1 MQHGKVLVVEDDPML
16 RMDATLLFEEAGFDV
31 AEFETADDALA
42 FVWDCTEEV
51 AAIFTDVE
59 MLGSASGFDL
69 AAIVTSAWPHI
80 TVLVTS
86 GVHQEA
92 PDDLPSRARFIRK
105 PWQPAQVLGFVRGA
119 VVRH

>member
-16 RMDATLLFEEAGFDV
+16 RMDATLLFEEAGFSV
-31 AEFETADDALA
+31 AEFESADDALA
-42 FVWDCTEEV
+42 YVWDYTEEV

-69 AAIVTSAWPHI
+69 ASIVTSAWPHI
-80 TVLVTS
+80 AVLVTS
-86 GVHQEA
+86 GYHDDV
-92 PDDLPSRARFIRK
+92 PDDLPSRARFIPK
-105 PWQPAQVLGFVRGA
+105 PWQPADVLSFVKGA

>member
-31 AEFETADDALA
+31 AEFETADDALDY
-42 FVWDCTEEV
+42 VWDYTDEI

-59 MLGSASGFDL
+59 MLGSSSGFDL
-69 AAIVTSAWPHI
+69 AAIVTAAWPHI
-80 TVLVTS
+80 AVLVTS
-86 GVHQEA
+86 GVHHEA

-105 PWQPAQVLGFVRGA
+105 PWHAAQVLSFVRGA

>member
-31 AEFETADDALA
+31 AEFESADDALA
-42 FVWDCTEEV
+42 YVWDYTEEV

-59 MLGSASGFDL
+59 MLGSTSGFDL
-69 AAIVTSAWPHI
+69 AAMVTSAWPHI
-80 TVLVTS
+80 AVLVTS
-86 GVHQEA
+86 GYHKDA
-92 PDDLPSRARFIRK
+92 PDDLPTRARFIPK
-105 PWQPAQVLGFVRGA
+105 PWLPADVLGFVRGA